1 MNMYQVPIEIGGLPI
16 GVRTSNSDFAAMLRN
31 RYGHFVHEG
40 ASVSCRLDIETIAQ
54 ESTDEDEPT
63 LVRRSGYNWLVRRG
77 DFLATWNPAE
87 QCGTVRQSANPYSI
101 DAVLRIVHSLI
112 LANQGGFL
120 LHAASAIRNGK
131 AFLFS
136 GVSGAGKTTIS
147 RLAPAG
153 VTLLTDEI
161 SYVRRESEGYRAYG
175 TPFSGELA
183 KIGEDVS
190 APLEA
195 LYLLAQGPENRI
207 DELKPIDAARSILR
221 NMLFFAEDQQL
232 VNRLFETA
240 IEVVSRVT
248 VRRLTFV
255 PDQRV
260 WDFIG

>member
-31 RYGHFVHEG
+31 RYGHFVRDG
-40 ASVSCRLDIETIAQ
+40 ASICCQLDIETIAPA
-54 ESTDEDEPT
+54 STDADEPT
-63 LVRRSGYNWLVRRG
+63 SVRRSGDNWLVQRG
-77 DFLATWNPAE
+77 DFRATWNPAE
-87 QCGTVRQSANPYSI
+87 QRGTVRQSANPYSI
-101 DAVLRIVHSLI
+101 DAVLRIIHSLV

-161 SYVRRESEGYRAYG
+161 SYVRREGESYRAYG

-183 KIGEDVS
+183 KIGDDVS

-195 LYLLAQGPENRI
+195 LYLLAQGPENRLE
-207 DELKPIDAARSILR
+207 ELKPIESARAILR

-232 VNRLFETA
+232 VNGLFETA

-260 WDFIG
+260 WDLIG